1 MKTFTCLS
9 TTNCQ
14 KKSLQNWKNVLQDL
28 RSLKSQTKQL
38 KGWWVTE
45 VGLSLLLVI
54 VLNYNL
60 VVFGGSVATGKMMYL
75 TT

>member
-1 MKTFTCLS
+1 MSKYDKLS
-9 TTNCQ
+9 EE
-14 KKSLQNWKNVLQDL
+14 KFAELEERIARLEKFEGLKQNN
-28 RSLKSQTKQL
+28 LKVGGS
-38 KGWWVTE
+38 TE